1 MKKAKKNPVPA
12 PSSPNIAPPPTK
24 SAVSAKYST
33 MPMMPS
39 MITATIRLPTTSVS
53 CRDGTLL

>member
-1 MKKAKKNPVPA
+1 MKIAKGRMKKAKKNPV
-12 PSSPNIAPPPTK
+12 PPPTK